1 MTNQKR
7 QRRERPEAARDD
19 IVAAVA
25 SVLEARTPGKSPT
38 SPRTSITG
46 PRSCPAT
53 DCCPKN
59 REQQERSMEEV
70 PIAEAKTRHETELLA
85 LPNVIGVGIGERA
98 GKPVIKVFVTQKV
111 AETELA
117 PEERVPSSIAAYEV
131 DVEEIGAVEAQR
143 E

>member
-7 QRRERPEAARDD
+7 QRRERPGAARGD

-111 AETELA
+111 AETELG
-117 PEERVPSSIAAYEV
+117 PEE
-131 DVEEIGAVEAQR
+131 
-143 E
+143 